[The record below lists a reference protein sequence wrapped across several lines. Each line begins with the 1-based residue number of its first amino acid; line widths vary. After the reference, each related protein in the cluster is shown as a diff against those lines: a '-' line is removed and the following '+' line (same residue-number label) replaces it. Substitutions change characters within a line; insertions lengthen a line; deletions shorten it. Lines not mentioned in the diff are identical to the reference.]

1 MTERSATAARRES
14 LLKEHGKTSSELQKA
29 YKLRLDLKG
38 LGQTKVRAILERG
51 KIPQVNEQEI
61 RQKLRELELS
71 RKRDKGLGLS
81 R

>member
-1 MTERSATAARRES
+1 VTERSATAARRES